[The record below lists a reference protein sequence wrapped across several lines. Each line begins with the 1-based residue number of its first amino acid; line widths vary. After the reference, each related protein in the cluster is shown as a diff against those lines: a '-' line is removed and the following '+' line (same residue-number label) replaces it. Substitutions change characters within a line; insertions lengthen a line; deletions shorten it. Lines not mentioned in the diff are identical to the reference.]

1 MLRPGLVAGR
11 LMFAKLAGRLQEAID
26 RLRGRGRITEEDL
39 KATLREIRRALMDAD
54 VNLEVA
60 RAFVESIREKALG
73 QRVLESLTPAEVVL
87 ATVYEALKEA
97 LGGEPR
103 FPTLKNQNLW
113 FLVGLQGSGKTTTAA
128 KLALFYKGK
137 GRRPLLV
144 AADTQRPAARE
155 QLRILGERIGV
166 PVLEVQDGESP
177 ESIRRR
183 VEERARQEVRDL
195 ILVDT
200 AGRLQIDEPLMAEL
214 VRLKEAMNPDEVL
227 LVLDA
232 MTGQEALSV
241 AKAFDERVGVT
252 GLILTKLDGD
262 ARGGAALS
270 ARHVTGKPIYFAG
283 VSERPEGL
291 EPFYPDR
298 LASRILG
305 MGDVATLAEKVRA
318 AGLEAETPKSAK
330 ELTLE
335 DFLKQMQNL
344 KRLGSFSE
352 ILALLPGVG
361 KALPAGVQVDDKA
374 IKRLE
379 AIVLSMTPEERKDP
393 RILNASRR
401 KRIARGS
408 GTSVQEINRFI
419 KAFEETKALM
429 KSLEKNKG
437 RGLMGMFRR

>member
-1 MLRPGLVAGR
+1 
-11 LMFAKLAGRLQEAID
+11 MFQKLSARLQEAIG

-39 KATLREIRRALMDAD
+39 KGTLREIRRALIEAD

-60 RAFVESIREKALG
+60 RDFVERVRQEALG
-73 QRVLESLTPAEVVL
+73 KQVLESLTPAEVIL

-97 LGGEPR
+97 LGGEAR
-103 FPTLKNQNLW
+103 FPTLKDKNLW

-128 KLALFYKGK
+128 KLALHYKGK

-155 QLRILGERIGV
+155 QLRLLGAKVGV
-166 PVLEVQDGESP
+166 PVLEVMDGESP

-183 VEERARQEVRDL
+183 VEEKARLEARDL
-195 ILVDT
+195 VLVDT
-200 AGRLQIDEPLMAEL
+200 AGRLQVDEALMEEL
-214 VRLKEAMNPDEVL
+214 ARLKGVMAPDEVL

-241 AKAFDERVGVT
+241 ARAFDEKVGVT

-283 VSERPEGL
+283 VSEKPEGL
-291 EPFYPDR
+291 EPFYPER
-298 LASRILG
+298 LAGRILG
-305 MGDVATLAEKVRA
+305 MGDVASLAEKVRA
-318 AGLEAETPKSAK
+318 AGLEAEAPKSAK
-330 ELTLE
+330 ELSLE
-335 DFLKQMQNL
+335 DFLKQMQNF

-352 ILALLPGVG
+352 VLGLLPGVPQG
-361 KALPAGVQVDDKA
+361 LQVDEKA

-393 RILNASRR
+393 RILNGSRR

-408 GTSVQEINRFI
+408 GTSVQEVNRLL

-429 KSLEKNKG
+429 KSLEKKRG

>member
-1 MLRPGLVAGR
+1 
-11 LMFAKLAGRLQEAID
+11 MFGQLAARLQEAID

-39 KATLREIRRALMDAD
+39 KGTLREIRRALMDAD

-60 RAFVESIREKALG
+60 RAFVEGVRERALG
-73 QRVLESLTPAEVVL
+73 QKVLESLTPAEVVL

-103 FPTLKNQNLW
+103 QPTLRERNLW

-128 KLALFYKGK
+128 KLALHYKAK

-155 QLRILGERIGV
+155 QLRILGEKVGV
-166 PVLEVQDGESP
+166 PVLEVMDGESP

-183 VEERARQEVRDL
+183 VEERARLEVRDL

-200 AGRLQIDEPLMAEL
+200 AGRLQIDELLMAEL

-232 MTGQEALSV
+232 MTGQEALAV
-241 AKAFDERVGVT
+241 ARAFDERVGVT
-252 GLILTKLDGD
+252 GLVLTKLDGD

-283 VSERPEGL
+283 VSEKPEGL

-298 LASRILG
+298 LAGRILG
-305 MGDVATLAEKVRA
+305 MGDVATLAEKVRQ
-318 AGLEAETPKSAK
+318 AGLEAEAPKAAK

-335 DFLKQMQNL
+335 DFLRQMQSL

-352 ILALLPGVG
+352 ILGLLPGVG
-361 KALPAGVQVDDKA
+361 KALPQGVQVDDKA
-374 IKRLE
+374 LKRLE

-393 RILNASRR
+393 RILNGSRR
-401 KRIARGS
+401 KRIAKGS
-408 GTSVQEINRFI
+408 GTTVQEVNRLI

-429 KSLEKNKG
+429 KSLEKRKG

>member
-1 MLRPGLVAGR
+1 
-11 LMFAKLAGRLQEAID
+11 MFQQLSARLQEAIG

-60 RAFVESIREKALG
+60 RDFVERVREEALG
-73 QRVLESLTPAEVVL
+73 KQVLESLTPAEVIL

-97 LGGEPR
+97 LGGEARLPV
-103 FPTLKNQNLW
+103 LKDRNLW

-128 KLALFYKGK
+128 KLALYYKGK

-155 QLRILGERIGV
+155 QLRLLGEKVGV
-166 PVLEVQDGESP
+166 PVLEVMDGESP

-183 VEERARQEVRDL
+183 VEEKARLEARDL

-200 AGRLQIDEPLMAEL
+200 AGRLQIDEPLMGEL
-214 VRLKEAMNPDEVL
+214 ARLKEVLRPDEVL

-241 AKAFDERVGVT
+241 ARAFDEKVGVT
-252 GLILTKLDGD
+252 GLVLTKLDGD

-283 VSERPEGL
+283 VSEKPEGL
-291 EPFYPDR
+291 EPFYPER
-298 LASRILG
+298 LAGRILG
-305 MGDVATLAEKVRA
+305 MGDVASLAEKVRA
-318 AGLEAETPKSAK
+318 AGLEAEAPKSAK
-330 ELTLE
+330 ELSLE

-352 ILALLPGVG
+352 ILGLLPGVPQG
-361 KALPAGVQVDDKA
+361 LKVDEKAL
-374 IKRLE
+374 KRLE

-393 RILNASRR
+393 RILNGSRR
-401 KRIARGS
+401 KRIAKGS
-408 GTSVQEINRFI
+408 GTSVQEVNRFI
-419 KAFEETKALM
+419 KAFEGMKALM
-429 KSLEKNKG
+429 KSLEKKKG

>member
-1 MLRPGLVAGR
+1 MLRPGLRARRG
-11 LMFAKLAGRLQEAID
+11 MFGQLSARLQEAID
-26 RLRGRGRITEEDL
+26 RLRGRGRISEEDL
-39 KATLREIRRALMDAD
+39 RSTLREIRRALMDAD
-54 VNLEVA
+54 VHWEVA
-60 RAFVESIREKALG
+60 REFVDRVRERALG
-73 QRVLESLTPAEVVL
+73 QRVLESLTPAEVIL

-97 LGGEPR
+97 LGGEVRQPL
-103 FPTLKNQNLW
+103 LKERNLW

-128 KLALFYKGK
+128 KLALHYKGK

-155 QLRILGERIGV
+155 QLRVLGERVGV
-166 PVLEVQDGESP
+166 PVLEVRDGELP

-183 VEERARQEVRDL
+183 VEEEARLGARDL

-214 VRLKEAMNPDEVL
+214 ARLKEAMRPDEVL

-241 AKAFDERVGVT
+241 ARAFDEKVGVT
-252 GLILTKLDGD
+252 GLVLTKLDGD

-283 VSERPEGL
+283 VSEKPEGL

-298 LASRILG
+298 LAGRILG
-305 MGDVATLAEKVRA
+305 MGDVATLAERVRE
-318 AGLEAETPKSAK
+318 AGLEAEAPKAAK

-344 KRLGSFSE
+344 KRLGPFSE
-352 ILALLPGVG
+352 VLRMLPLGR
-361 KALPAGVQVDDKA
+361 ALPQGLGVDDRA
-374 IKRLE
+374 LKRLE
-379 AIVLSMTPEERKDP
+379 AMVLSMTPEERKNP

-408 GTSVQEINRFI
+408 GTTVQELNRFI
-419 KAFEETKALM
+419 KAFEEIKALM
-429 KSLEKNKG
+429 KSLEKQKG
-437 RGLMGMFRR
+437 RGLMGIFRR

>member
-1 MLRPGLVAGR
+1 
-11 LMFAKLAGRLQEAID
+11 
-26 RLRGRGRITEEDL
+26 
-39 KATLREIRRALMDAD
+39 
-54 VNLEVA
+54 
-60 RAFVESIREKALG
+60 
-73 QRVLESLTPAEVVL
+73 
-87 ATVYEALKEA
+87 
-97 LGGEPR
+97 
-103 FPTLKNQNLW
+103 
-113 FLVGLQGSGKTTTAA
+113 
-128 KLALFYKGK
+128 
-137 GRRPLLV
+137 
-144 AADTQRPAARE
+144 
-155 QLRILGERIGV
+155 V

-183 VEERARQEVRDL
+183 VEERARLEVRDL
-195 ILVDT
+195 VLVDT
-200 AGRLQIDEPLMAEL
+200 AGRLQIDERLMEEL
-214 VRLKEAMNPDEVL
+214 VRLKAALRPDEVL

-241 AKAFDERVGVT
+241 AQAFDERVGVT
-252 GLILTKLDGD
+252 GLVLTKLDGD

-270 ARHVTGKPIYFAG
+270 ARRVTGKPIYFAG

-298 LASRILG
+298 LAGRILG
-305 MGDVATLAEKVRA
+305 MGDVATLAEKVRQ
-318 AGLEAETPKSAK
+318 AGLEAEAPKSAK

-352 ILALLPGVG
+352 LLKLLPGVG
-361 KALPAGVQVDDKA
+361 RALPQGFQVDERA
-374 IKRLE
+374 FKRLE

-401 KRIARGS
+401 RRIAKGS
-408 GTSVQEINRFI
+408 GTTVQEVNRLV

-429 KSLEKNKG
+429 KSLERRKG

>member
-1 MLRPGLVAGR
+1 
-11 LMFAKLAGRLQEAID
+11 MFQKLSARLQEAIG
-26 RLRGRGRITEEDL
+26 RLRGRGRIAEEDL
-39 KATLREIRRALMDAD
+39 KGTLREIRRALIEAD

-60 RAFVESIREKALG
+60 RDFVERVREEALG
-73 QRVLESLTPAEVVL
+73 KQVLESLTPAEVIL

-97 LGGEPR
+97 LGGEAR
-103 FPTLKNQNLW
+103 FPTLKDRNLW

-128 KLALFYKGK
+128 KLALHYKGK

-155 QLRILGERIGV
+155 QLRLLGEKVGV
-166 PVLEVQDGESP
+166 PVLEVMDGESP

-183 VEERARQEVRDL
+183 VEEKARLEARDL

-200 AGRLQIDEPLMAEL
+200 AGRLQVDEALMEEL
-214 VRLKEAMNPDEVL
+214 ARLKGVMAPDEVL

-241 AKAFDERVGVT
+241 ARAFDEKVGVT

-283 VSERPEGL
+283 VSEKPEGL

-298 LASRILG
+298 LAGRILG
-305 MGDVATLAEKVRA
+305 MGDVASLAEKVRA
-318 AGLEAETPKSAK
+318 AGLEAEAPKSAK
-330 ELTLE
+330 ELSLE

-352 ILALLPGVG
+352 VLGMLPGVPQG
-361 KALPAGVQVDDKA
+361 LQVDEKA

-393 RILNASRR
+393 RILNGSRR
-401 KRIARGS
+401 RRIARGS
-408 GTSVQEINRFI
+408 GTSVQEVNRLL

-429 KSLEKNKG
+429 KSLEKRKG

>member
-1 MLRPGLVAGR
+1 
-11 LMFAKLAGRLQEAID
+11 MFEKLAAKLQEAID
-26 RLRGRGRITEEDL
+26 RLRGRGRIGEEDL
-39 KATLREIRRALMDAD
+39 KSALREIRRALIDAD
-54 VNLEVA
+54 VNVEVI
-60 RAFVESIREKALG
+60 RSFVEGVRERALG
-73 QRVLESLTPAEVVL
+73 QKVLESFTPAEVVL

-103 FPTLKNQNLW
+103 QPLLKERNLW

-128 KLALFYKGK
+128 KLALHYKAK

-155 QLRILGERIGV
+155 QLRLLGEKVGV
-166 PVLEVQDGESP
+166 PVLEVMDGESP
-177 ESIRRR
+177 ASIRRR
-183 VEERARQEVRDL
+183 VEERARAEVRDL
-195 ILVDT
+195 VLVDT
-200 AGRLQIDEPLMAEL
+200 AGRLQVDEPLMAEL
-214 VRLKEAMNPDEVL
+214 ARLKAAMSPDEVL

-232 MTGQEALSV
+232 MTGQEALAV
-241 AKAFDERVGVT
+241 ARAFEEKVGVT
-252 GLILTKLDGD
+252 GLVLTKLDGD

-270 ARHVTGKPIYFAG
+270 ARQVVGKPIYFAG

-298 LASRILG
+298 LAGRILG
-305 MGDVATLAEKVRA
+305 MGDVATLAERVKA
-318 AGLEAETPKSAK
+318 AGLEAEAPKAAK

-335 DFLKQMQNL
+335 DFLRQMQQL

-352 ILALLPGVG
+352 ILGMIPGAG
-361 KALPAGVQVDDKA
+361 KALPKGVEVDERA
-374 IKRLE
+374 FRRLE

-393 RILNASRR
+393 RILNGSRR

-408 GTSVQEINRFI
+408 GTTVQEINRFI

-429 KSLEKNKG
+429 RSLEKRRS

>member
-1 MLRPGLVAGR
+1 
-11 LMFAKLAGRLQEAID
+11 MFQQLSARLQEAIG

-60 RAFVESIREKALG
+60 RDFVERVREEALG
-73 QRVLESLTPAEVVL
+73 KQVLESLTPAEVIL

-97 LGGEPR
+97 LGGEARLPV
-103 FPTLKNQNLW
+103 LKDRNLW
-113 FLVGLQGSGKTTTAA
+113 FLVGLQGSGKTTTTA
-128 KLALFYKGK
+128 KLALYYKGK

-155 QLRILGERIGV
+155 QLRLLGEKVGV
-166 PVLEVQDGESP
+166 PVLEVMDGESP

-183 VEERARQEVRDL
+183 VEEKARLEARDL

-200 AGRLQIDEPLMAEL
+200 AGRLQIDEPLMGEL
-214 VRLKEAMNPDEVL
+214 ARLKEVLRPDEVL

-241 AKAFDERVGVT
+241 ARAFDEKVGVT
-252 GLILTKLDGD
+252 GLVLTKLDGD

-283 VSERPEGL
+283 VSEKPEGL
-291 EPFYPDR
+291 EPFYPER
-298 LASRILG
+298 LAGRILG
-305 MGDVATLAEKVRA
+305 MGDVASLAEKVRA
-318 AGLEAETPKSAK
+318 AGLEAEAPKSAK
-330 ELTLE
+330 ELSLE

-344 KRLGSFSE
+344 KRLGPFSE
-352 ILALLPGVG
+352 ILGLLPGVPQG
-361 KALPAGVQVDDKA
+361 LKVDEKA

-393 RILNASRR
+393 RILNGSRR
-401 KRIARGS
+401 KRIAKGS
-408 GTSVQEINRFI
+408 GTSVQEVNRFI
-419 KAFEETKALM
+419 KAFEEAKALM
-429 KSLEKNKG
+429 KSLEKKKG

>member
-1 MLRPGLVAGR
+1 
-11 LMFAKLAGRLQEAID
+11 MFQQLSARLQEAIG

-60 RAFVESIREKALG
+60 RDFVERVREEALG
-73 QRVLESLTPAEVVL
+73 KQVLESLTPAEVIL

-97 LGGEPR
+97 LGGEARLPV
-103 FPTLKNQNLW
+103 LKDRNLW

-128 KLALFYKGK
+128 KLALHYKGK

-144 AADTQRPAARE
+144 AADTRRPAARE
-155 QLRILGERIGV
+155 QLRLLGEKVGV
-166 PVLEVQDGESP
+166 PVLEVMDGESP

-183 VEERARQEVRDL
+183 VEERARLEVRDL

-200 AGRLQIDEPLMAEL
+200 AGRLQIDEPLMGEL
-214 VRLKEAMNPDEVL
+214 ARLKEVLGPDEVL

-241 AKAFDERVGVT
+241 ARAFDEKVGVT
-252 GLILTKLDGD
+252 GLVLTKLDGD

-283 VSERPEGL
+283 VSEKPEGL
-291 EPFYPDR
+291 EPFYPER
-298 LASRILG
+298 LAGRILG
-305 MGDVATLAEKVRA
+305 MGDVASLAEKVRA
-318 AGLEAETPKSAK
+318 AGLEAEVPKSAK
-330 ELTLE
+330 ELSLE

-352 ILALLPGVG
+352 VLGMLPGVPKG
-361 KALPAGVQVDDKA
+361 LQVDERA
-374 IKRLE
+374 FRRLE

-393 RILNASRR
+393 RVLNGSRR
-401 KRIARGS
+401 KRIAKGS
-408 GTSVQEINRFI
+408 GTSVQEVNRLL

-429 KSLEKNKG
+429 KSLEKKKG

>member
-1 MLRPGLVAGR
+1 
-11 LMFAKLAGRLQEAID
+11 MFGQLAAKLQEAID
-26 RLRGRGRITEEDL
+26 RLRGRGRISEEDL
-39 KATLREIRRALMDAD
+39 KSTLREIRRALMDAD

-60 RAFVESIREKALG
+60 RSFVEEVREKALG
-73 QRVLESLTPAEVVL
+73 QKVLESLTPAEVVL

-103 FPTLKNQNLW
+103 LPVLKEKNLW

-128 KLALFYKGK
+128 KLALYYKAK

-155 QLRILGERIGV
+155 QLRILGEKVGV
-166 PVLEVQDGESP
+166 PVLEVMDGESP

-183 VEERARQEVRDL
+183 VEEKARAEVRDL

-214 VRLKEAMNPDEVL
+214 ARLKAAMGPDEVL

-232 MTGQEALSV
+232 MTGQEALAV
-241 AKAFDERVGVT
+241 AKAFEEKVGVT
-252 GLILTKLDGD
+252 GLVLTKLDGD

-270 ARHVTGKPIYFAG
+270 ARHVVGKPIYFAG

-305 MGDVATLAEKVRA
+305 MGDVATLAEKVKA
-318 AGLEAETPKSAK
+318 AGIEAEAPKSAK

-352 ILALLPGVG
+352 ILAMLPGVG
-361 KALPAGVQVDDKA
+361 KALPAGLQVDDRA
-374 IKRLE
+374 LKRLE

-393 RILNASRR
+393 RILNGSRR
-401 KRIARGS
+401 KRIAKGS
-408 GTSVQEINRFI
+408 GTTVQEVNRFI

>member
-1 MLRPGLVAGR
+1 
-11 LMFAKLAGRLQEAID
+11 MFAKLAGRLQEAID

-60 RAFVESIREKALG
+60 RAFVESVREKALG
-73 QRVLESLTPAEVVL
+73 QKVLESLTPAEVVL

-128 KLALFYKGK
+128 KLALYYKEK

-155 QLRILGERIGV
+155 QLRILGEKIGV

-214 VRLKEAMNPDEVL
+214 ARLKKALNPDEVL

-352 ILALLPGVG
+352 ILAMLPGVG

>member
-1 MLRPGLVAGR
+1 
-11 LMFAKLAGRLQEAID
+11 MFGKLSARLQEAID
-26 RLRGRGRITEEDL
+26 RLRGRGRIGEEDL
-39 KATLREIRRALMDAD
+39 NSTLREIRRALLGAD
-54 VNLEVA
+54 VHLEVA
-60 RAFVESIREKALG
+60 REFVEKVRERALG
-73 QRVLESLTPAEVVL
+73 RKVLESLTPAQVIL

-97 LGGEPR
+97 LGGEARQP
-103 FPTLKNQNLW
+103 LLQDQNLW

-128 KLALFYKGK
+128 KLALYYKGK

-155 QLRILGERIGV
+155 QLRVLGERIGV
-166 PVLEVQDGESP
+166 PVLEVRDGEPP
-177 ESIRRR
+177 ESIRLR
-183 VEERARQEVRDL
+183 VEEEARRGVRDL
-195 ILVDT
+195 VLVDT
-200 AGRLQIDEPLMAEL
+200 AGRLQIDEPLMEEL
-214 VRLKEAMNPDEVL
+214 ARLKGALRPQEVL

-241 AKAFDERVGVT
+241 ARVFDEKVGVT

-283 VSERPEGL
+283 VSEKPEGL

-305 MGDVATLAEKVRA
+305 MGDVATLAERVRE
-318 AGLEAETPKSAK
+318 AGLEAEAPKAAK

-335 DFLKQMQNL
+335 DFLRQMQNL
-344 KRLGSFSE
+344 RRLGSFSE
-352 ILALLPGVG
+352 ILRMLPGAG
-361 KALPAGVQVDDKA
+361 KALPQGLQVDDRA
-374 IKRLE
+374 LKRLE
-379 AIVLSMTPEERKDP
+379 AMVLSMTPEERKNP

-401 KRIARGS
+401 KRIAQGS
-408 GTSVQEINRFI
+408 GTTVQELNRLI

-429 KSLEKNKG
+429 KSLEKQKG
-437 RGLMGMFRR
+437 RGLMGIFRR

>member
-1 MLRPGLVAGR
+1 
-11 LMFAKLAGRLQEAID
+11 MFAQLAARLQEAID

-60 RAFVESIREKALG
+60 RSFVEGVRERALG
-73 QRVLESLTPAEVVL
+73 QKVLESLTPAEVIL

-97 LGGEPR
+97 LGGEVKLPV
-103 FPTLKNQNLW
+103 LKDKNLW

-128 KLALFYKGK
+128 KLALYYKGK

-155 QLRILGERIGV
+155 QLRLLGEKVGV
-166 PVLEVQDGESP
+166 PVLEVMDGESP

-183 VEERARQEVRDL
+183 VEEKARLEARDL

-200 AGRLQIDEPLMAEL
+200 AGRLQIDELLMAEL
-214 VRLKEAMNPDEVL
+214 FRLKEVMRPDEVL

-232 MTGQEALSV
+232 MTGQEALGV
-241 AKAFDERVGVT
+241 AKTFDARIGVT
-252 GLILTKLDGD
+252 GLVLTKLDGD

-291 EPFYPDR
+291 EPFYPER

-305 MGDVATLAEKVRA
+305 MGDVATLAEKVRQ
-318 AGLEAETPKSAK
+318 AGLEAEAPKAAK
-330 ELTLE
+330 DLTLE
-335 DFLKQMQNL
+335 DFLRQLQNL

-352 ILALLPGVG
+352 ILGMLPGMG
-361 KALPAGVQVDDKA
+361 KALQGVQVDERA

-393 RILNASRR
+393 RILNGSRR
-401 KRIARGS
+401 KRIAKGS
-408 GTSVQEINRFI
+408 GTTVQEVNRFI
-419 KAFEETKALM
+419 KSFEETKALM
-429 KSLEKNKG
+429 KSLEKRKG